1 MVLHKSKVQEKC
13 EEFETKIRIA
23 IICYFCFYIIILIQI
38 LVDFL
43 RDQYNAFQ
51 RDAINRG
58 RNPARSH
65 EMHQRRYQPGRH
77 R

>member
-1 MVLHKSKVQEKC
+1 MILHNSKVQEKC

-38 LVDFL
+38 LVDL
-43 RDQYNAFQ
+43 VRDQFNAIQ
-51 RDAINRG
+51 RANRG